1 MIDNDMLTRTNR
13 IVTNVTVLPGIDS
26 GLMMKLA
33 HDTITAIVVGR

>member
-1 MIDNDMLTRTNR
+1 MIDKDMLTITNK
-13 IVTNVTVLPGIDS
+13 IVTKVTVLPGIDS